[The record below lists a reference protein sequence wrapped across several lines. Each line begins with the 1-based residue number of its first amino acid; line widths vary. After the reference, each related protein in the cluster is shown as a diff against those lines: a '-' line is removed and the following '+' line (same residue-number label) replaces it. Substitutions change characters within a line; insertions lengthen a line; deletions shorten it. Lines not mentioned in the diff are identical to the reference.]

1 MKITVLRSHATPQ
14 IEMWQDEN
22 SCGAAGS
29 LDTSVFVRHILHGSG
44 RQATVSIYCSS
55 FLYIDTSV
63 FVRHILHGSGRQA
76 TVSIYCSSFLY
87 ITHSYVPRYQSNTP
101 PICDHIDSSSKVLKS
116 APISAFY
123 RGAFTAVHLHR
134 YRSKLTLKTWLISA
148 FLYMPALPPGLS
160 GSLF

>member
-55 FLYIDTSV
+55 FLY
-63 FVRHILHGSGRQA
+63 
-76 TVSIYCSSFLY
+76 
-87 ITHSYVPRYQSNTP
+87 
-101 PICDHIDSSSKVLKS
+101 
-116 APISAFY
+116 
-123 RGAFTAVHLHR
+123 
-134 YRSKLTLKTWLISA
+134 TLKLQILGLISNVISPY
-148 FLYMPALPPGLS
+148 L
-160 GSLF
+160 

>member
-29 LDTSVFVRHILHGSG
+29 L
-44 RQATVSIYCSS
+44 
-55 FLYIDTSV
+55 DTSV

-160 GSLF
+160 GSLFWWWMLQSTVPLVICSLNRDMPL

>member
-29 LDTSVFVRHILHGSG
+29 L
-44 RQATVSIYCSS
+44 
-55 FLYIDTSV
+55 DTSV

>member
-29 LDTSVFVRHILHGSG
+29 L
-44 RQATVSIYCSS
+44 
-55 FLYIDTSV
+55 DTSV

-123 RGAFTAVHLHR
+123 RGGLHCCPPASLSLEIDSENMAYKRIFLFFSSTTRVIWIVILMVDATKHRPAGYMSIKLR
-134 YRSKLTLKTWLISA
+134 YASVTL
-148 FLYMPALPPGLS
+148 
-160 GSLF
+160 